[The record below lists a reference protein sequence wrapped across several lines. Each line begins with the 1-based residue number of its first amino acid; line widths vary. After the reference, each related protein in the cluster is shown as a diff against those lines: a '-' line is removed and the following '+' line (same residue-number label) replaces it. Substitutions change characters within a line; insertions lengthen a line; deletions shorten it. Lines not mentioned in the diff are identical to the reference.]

1 LIVLDASMTL
11 SWHFADEITPRTEAV
26 HADVIAEGA
35 VVPIHWRIE
44 IANAFATAVRH
55 GRLTPRFRSE
65 ALARLEYLPVEIDE
79 EGARAAW
86 GSVQDLCDRHRLT
99 AYDAVYLELATRR
112 NLKLATLDHRL
123 TDAAKAVGVPLYR
136 QDS

>member
-1 LIVLDASMTL
+1 MIVLDASMTL
-11 SWHFADEITPRTEAV
+11 AWHFADETTPLTEAV
-26 HADVIAEGA
+26 HTDVVTEGA
-35 VVPIHWRIE
+35 IVPIHWRIE

-79 EGARAAW
+79 EGGRAAW

-112 NLKLATLDHRL
+112 NLKLATLDPRL
-123 TDAAKAVGVPLYR
+123 ADAAKSVGVSLHL
-136 QDS
+136 QDR